1 MATSDFKALILE
13 NLATMETGARHDKTD
28 PQHAFKALAYKK
40 AIEAIRPLA
49 SVASVDDV
57 KGLKGVGDKIIKKIE
72 EILAT
77 GSLKAATKV
86 EERLDLKTLA
96 VLEGIHGIG
105 PVRAKSLVEAG
116 LTTIELLRA
125 AVASNPKLLTK
136 AQQLGLRHYEA
147 GLQRIPRAEMREH
160 EVRLQAL
167 WEAHGLVGILVGS
180 YRRGAA
186 DSGDIDVLLRGGFDA
201 EVRFAALV
209 ASLGGYIVGSLT
221 AGKTKWMGY
230 VQLPGGVVRRLDLML
245 TPPAEYA
252 FAILYFTGSD
262 KFNVAFR
269 SHCLSL
275 GYTLNEHALTIKPTT
290 VVTASGGAGAAASTV
305 PSAKPVPLLEKEEDI
320 FAFVGLRYVPPTE
333 RVDSKQIV
341 RI

>member
-1 MATSDFKALILE
+1 MREGVLHDKASDPKGFKARAYSKAMASIAALE
-13 NLATMETGARHDKTD
+13 AVTSIA
-28 PQHAFKALAYKK
+28 
-40 AIEAIRPLA
+40 
-49 SVASVDDV
+49 DV
-57 KGLKGVGDKIIKKIE
+57 KDLEGVGGKTLKKVE

-77 GSLKAATKV
+77 GSLKAAARV
-86 EERLDLKTLA
+86 EAAIDLTALRF
-96 VLEGIHGIG
+96 LEGIHGIG

-116 LTTIELLRA
+116 LTTLATLRA

-160 EVRLQAL
+160 EVRLQSL
-167 WEAHGLVGILVGS
+167 WEDHGLVGVLVGS

-221 AGKTKWMGY
+221 SGKTKWMGY
-230 VQLPGGVVRRLDLML
+230 VQLPGGIVRRLDLML

-252 FAILYFTGSD
+252 CAILYFTGSD
-262 KFNVAFR
+262 KFNIAFR
-269 SHCLSL
+269 SHCLSI
-275 GYTLNEHALTIKPTT
+275 GYTLNEHALTPK
-290 VVTASGGAGAAASTV
+290 GATKAI
-305 PSAKPVPLLEKEEDI
+305 PLFEKEEDI

-333 RVDSKQIV
+333 RVDGKQIV
-341 RI
+341 PL